1 MADYELIDDDI
12 EVNEINVSGIDF
24 YDASS
29 VTVNKKKAKFRC
41 RANILAGGRAR
52 VFDYNLSQYDKED
65 DKYYY
70 IVHDEL
76 KFNNAE
82 ANVELEIEFEF
93 DFRAIERIARICN
106 VKPFYF
112 GSIRLSLS
120 EDDSDNDWE
129 EIHPYENDVEN

>member
-1 MADYELIDDDI
+1 MKKIIIIVMLILLTSGCSDYRELSDMAMI
-12 EVNEINVSGIDF
+12 S
-24 YDASS
+24 
-29 VTVNKKKAKFRC
+29 
-41 RANILAGGRAR
+41 NIAI
-52 VFDYNLSQYDKED
+52 DKED

-93 DFRAIERIARICN
+93 DLRDIERTARICN
-106 VKPFYF
+106 VKPSYF

-120 EDDSDNDWE
+120 EAESDNDWE
-129 EIHPYENDVEN
+129 EIHPYEDDGEY